1 MNVPPFR
8 QPSSLSGLCRLD
20 CGTRQ
25 PAKVAPFAGGNGADV
40 RKTAAGQ
47 FFQLTRLLAGAAAML
62 LGACSSTPTHYHSLT
77 PIHQTIPPSSPG
89 TIVCTSDATGLTSPE
104 PEPTGTVL
112 LAHLAVP
119 VEADRMQLLLHQTP
133 TRLSVYET
141 ERWAAPLGDQI
152 SLILIDNLRNAL
164 PNLSITSDPLLI
176 GTGTPLHLNM
186 EIEELDALA
195 GKEATV
201 RAHWRLSV
209 RDNSASQTGTCTA
222 RQPLRG
228 TGIDEL
234 VLAWSRALADISS
247 ALAASIQHR
256 AGSNV
261 SHQ

>member
-1 MNVPPFR
+1 MNMPSFR
-8 QPSSLSGLCRLD
+8 QP
-20 CGTRQ
+20 
-25 PAKVAPFAGGNGADV
+25 
-40 RKTAAGQ
+40 
-47 FFQLTRLLAGAAAML
+47 RLLACATATF
-62 LGACSSTPTHYHSLT
+62 LGACSSAPTHYHSLT
-77 PIHQTIPPSSPG
+77 PIHQTIGPSQGESG
-89 TIVCTSDATGLTSPE
+89 TIVCTSDATGPTS

-141 ERWAAPLGDQI
+141 ERWAAPLGNQI
-152 SLILIDNLRNAL
+152 SFILIDNLRNAL

-176 GTGTPLHLNM
+176 GTGTPLQLNM
-186 EIEELDALA
+186 KIEELDALA

-201 RAHWRLSV
+201 RAQWRLSV
-209 RDNSASQTGTCTA
+209 KDNAASQTGTCTA

-247 ALAASIQHR
+247 AVAASIQHR
-256 AGSNV
+256 TGPG
-261 SHQ
+261 

>member
-1 MNVPPFR
+1 MNMPSFR
-8 QPSSLSGLCRLD
+8 QP
-20 CGTRQ
+20 
-25 PAKVAPFAGGNGADV
+25 
-40 RKTAAGQ
+40 
-47 FFQLTRLLAGAAAML
+47 RLLACAAAMF
-62 LGACSSTPTHYHSLT
+62 LGACSSAPTHYHSLT
-77 PIHQTIPPSSPG
+77 PIHQTIRPSQSETG
-89 TIVCTSDATGLTSPE
+89 TIVCTSDATSPTSPE

-176 GTGTPLHLNM
+176 GTGTPLQLNM

-201 RAHWRLSV
+201 RAQWRLSV
-209 RDNSASQTGTCTA
+209 ADNAASQTGTCTA
-222 RQPLRG
+222 RQPLRS

-261 SHQ
+261 SQK

>member
-1 MNVPPFR
+1 MNMPSFR
-8 QPSSLSGLCRLD
+8 RPG
-20 CGTRQ
+20 
-25 PAKVAPFAGGNGADV
+25 
-40 RKTAAGQ
+40 
-47 FFQLTRLLAGAAAML
+47 LLACAAATF
-62 LGACSSTPTHYHSLT
+62 LGACSSAPTHYHSLT
-77 PIHQTIPPSSPG
+77 PIHQTIGPSSTG
-89 TIVCTSDATGLTSPE
+89 TIGCTSDATGPTS

-176 GTGTPLHLNM
+176 GTGTPLQLNM

-201 RAHWRLSV
+201 RAQWRLSV
-209 RDNSASQTGTCTA
+209 ADNAASQTGTCTA
-222 RQPLRG
+222 RQPLRS

-256 AGSNV
+256 AGANV
-261 SHQ
+261 SQK

>member
-1 MNVPPFR
+1 MNMPSFR
-8 QPSSLSGLCRLD
+8 QP
-20 CGTRQ
+20 
-25 PAKVAPFAGGNGADV
+25 
-40 RKTAAGQ
+40 
-47 FFQLTRLLAGAAAML
+47 RLLACAAAMF
-62 LGACSSTPTHYHSLT
+62 LGACSSAPTHYHSLT
-77 PIHQTIPPSSPG
+77 PIHQTIRPSSPG
-89 TIVCTSDATGLTSPE
+89 TIVCTSDATGPTS

-152 SLILIDNLRNAL
+152 SFILIDNLRNAL

-176 GTGTPLHLNM
+176 DTKTPLQLNM

-201 RAHWRLSV
+201 RARWRWSV
-209 RDNSASQTGTCTA
+209 ADNAASQTGTCTA
-222 RQPLRG
+222 RQPLRS

-247 ALAASIQHR
+247 ALAASIQRR

-261 SHQ
+261 SQK